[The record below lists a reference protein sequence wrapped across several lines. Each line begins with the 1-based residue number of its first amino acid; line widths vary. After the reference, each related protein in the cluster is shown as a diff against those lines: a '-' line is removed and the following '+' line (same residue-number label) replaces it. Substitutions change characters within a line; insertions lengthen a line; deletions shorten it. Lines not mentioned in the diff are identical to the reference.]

1 MHTFVDRNYHK
12 FVCIRQVF
20 FFQIK
25 LCLFIAV
32 DKLRDCVSI
41 AKYKQIMDV
50 SEKQEKSDK

>member
-1 MHTFVDRNYHK
+1 
-12 FVCIRQVF
+12 
-20 FFQIK
+20 
-25 LCLFIAV
+25 V